1 MAKETSE
8 EVPLRALNCPHCKNL
23 TLAYVRGASL
33 LDDDSDIAVSQLL
46 LLQCRACEAN
56 SLHQEVDFGDR
67 DKYFYQVW
75 PEERRPLSFAV
86 PKELRAEHEEA
97 VACLR
102 SGAHTA
108 AVVMVRRTL
117 EGICRLN
124 SVSKRTLFEGLRE
137 LQQRGQIDD
146 RLMEWAEELRTL
158 GNQGAHFTGTK
169 VSREDASDAVDFAE
183 AMLDYMYVLTVK
195 FAEFKS
201 RRASKSSSVGNAQ
214 A

>member
-1 MAKETSE
+1 M
-8 EVPLRALNCPHCKNL
+8 
-23 TLAYVRGASL
+23 
-33 LDDDSDIAVSQLL
+33 DDDTEVAVSQLL
-46 LLQCRACEAN
+46 LIQCDGCNAN

-86 PKELRAEHEEA
+86 PEELRAEHEEA

-124 SVSKRTLFEGLRE
+124 NVDKRTLFEGLRE

-169 VSREDASDAVDFAE
+169 VTREDASDAVDLAE

-195 FAEFKS
+195 FAEFKK
-201 RRASKSSSVGNAQ
+201 RRASKASSAGEAK